1 MYVLPDR
8 GPRIGI
14 GDRGSPIYIQ
24 SSPLQNGPI
33 LYGRNSPIYGRNS
46 PIYGHNSP
54 VFGHNSPTYGH
65 HSPTYGHG
73 HNSQSNRDTSHIY
86 AQVPQ
91 LYEQMQNPA
100 RKNLNSPT
108 LQDKPKQR
116 VRPNVRPAVQQ
127 TNKGSSSPTSFVKSG
142 QCGKASPSPPCKFVI
157 FVPREVVSQP
167 TCQAAD

>member
-8 GPRIGI
+8 GPRIAPSV

-24 SSPLQNGPI
+24 SSPLQNSPI
-33 LYGRNSPIYGRNS
+33 LYGHGHNSPIYGRNS

-65 HSPTYGHG
+65 NPPMG
-73 HNSQSNRDTSHIY
+73 RDTTHIY

-100 RKNLNSPT
+100 RKNLDSPP

-116 VRPNVRPAVQQ
+116 VRPNVRPTVQQ
-127 TNKGSSSPTSFVKSG
+127 KSQGSSSPTSFVRSG

-157 FVPREVVSQP
+157 FVP
-167 TCQAAD
+167 